1 MMARPREF
9 DEETVLDKAMEL
21 FWSKGFEKTSI
32 QDLCEHTGV
41 HRGSLYETFGD
52 KNDLFLAALDRFR
65 INSAGKLFA
74 ILEEPGNPK
83 EQLAAF
89 FERLTENS
97 MDDAKERRGCLIA
110 NTAVELAPFDS
121 KVAGRVEA
129 TLLDMENRFYSF
141 LLRAQKEG
149 QLKGKHNLRE
159 LSRFLV
165 GMKQGLHIMAKTA
178 IDRKTLQDIYKV
190 ALSAIF

>member
-1 MMARPREF
+1 MARPREF

>member
-65 INSAGKLFA
+65 HHSAGKLFA
-74 ILEEPGNPK
+74 VLEEPGNPK

-89 FERLTENS
+89 FERLIERS
-97 MDDAKERRGCLIA
+97 MDNANERRGCLIA
-110 NTAVELAPFDS
+110 NTAVELAPFDP
-121 KVAGRVEA
+121 KVASRVEA
-129 TLLDMENRFYSF
+129 SLLDMENRFYSF

-149 QLKGKHNLRE
+149 GLKGKRNLRE

-165 GMKQGLHIMAKTA
+165 GVKQGVHIMAKTTT
-178 IDRKTLQDIYKV
+178 DPKTLQDVYKV

>member
-1 MMARPREF
+1 MARPREF

-21 FWSKGFEKTSI
+21 FWSKGYEKTSI
-32 QDLCEHTGV
+32 QDLCEYTGV

-52 KNDLFLAALDRFR
+52 KNELFLAALDRFR
-65 INSAGKLFA
+65 HHSAGRLFA
-74 ILEEPGNPK
+74 VLEEHGNPK

-89 FERLTENS
+89 FERLIESS
-97 MDDAKERRGCLIA
+97 MDNAKERRGCFIA

-121 KVAGRVEA
+121 KVASRVEA
-129 TLLDMENRFYSF
+129 SLLDMENRFYSF

-149 QLKGKHNLRE
+149 RLKGKHNLRE

-165 GMKQGLHIMAKTA
+165 GVKQGVHIMAKTTA
-178 IDRKTLQDIYKV
+178 DRKTLQDVYQV